1 MSVTGLRVY
10 AGAYRDSLLLL
21 SASRSMRDGEG
32 VEWATAAMA
41 APATVDDLAAR
52 GFPSGDLD
60 GADAND
66 LVLAVRAGAAEIA
79 GAALDRGRAVLFAE
93 GGPGA
98 EDRLGAEDG
107 PGARSRRT
115 VADALAQLDR
125 KSTRLNSSHT
135 VISYAVF

>member
-1 MSVTGLRVY
+1 
-10 AGAYRDSLLLL
+10 
-21 SASRSMRDGEG
+21 MRDGEG

-79 GAALDRGRAVLFAE
+79 GAALDRRRAVLFAE

-98 EDRLGAEDG
+98 EDE
-107 PGARSRRT
+107 PGERARPT
-115 VADALAQLDR
+115 VAHAVAPLPLPHLAPVSLPVPHP
-125 KSTRLNSSHT
+125 LLP
-135 VISYAVF
+135 APP